1 MYDGVSGRVRCTG
14 CSVQFMSRARPKGM
28 TVRQRWDRLS
38 QRDRRLIMAGVAA
51 ETALKVA
58 MLVDLKR
65 RSASQVRG
73 PKWLWASSVLVNSA
87 GIVPA
92 GYFLV
97 GRR

>member
-1 MYDGVSGRVRCTG
+1 M
-14 CSVQFMSRARPKGM
+14 
-28 TVRQRWDRLS
+28 RQRWDRLS
-38 QRDRRLIMAGVAA
+38 QRERRLIVAGVAA

-65 RSASQVRG
+65 RSASRVRG
-73 PKWLWASSVLVNSA
+73 PKWLWASTVLVNSA

-92 GYFLV
+92 AYFLM